1 MTNKKV
7 ITFHIEEDDQKCLD
21 RIREK
26 YPAAKSGVVAIR
38 MALSDFYNRHGPHP
52 EGKEEKDADLKEIK
66 ETTKEILRAVNDQR
80 HTTIEQRYTP
90 LDRKLW
96 LFLMSLRD
104 RVASGELS
112 DTQRD
117 LNFWIS
123 LYEPP
128 GEGG

>member
-21 RIREK
+21 LIREK

-66 ETTKEILRAVNDQR
+66 AQLAGVSTAELKSLMLEILLEIKKGD
-80 HTTIEQRYTP
+80 
-90 LDRKLW
+90 D
-96 LFLMSLRD
+96 
-104 RVASGELS
+104 
-112 DTQRD
+112 
-117 LNFWIS
+117 
-123 LYEPP
+123 
-128 GEGG
+128 